1 MFVFVCTL
9 ARQTNVSVLLGV
21 GETNRCQSGQSL
33 SRNKSK
39 VRKSLRKCLRALTQQ
54 PPPPI
59 CQGQS
64 RRPTPARTGAS
75 SQAKANIPSDSTELC
90 KSRFRETYWES
101 RVSLCIQAPPV
112 QKGEPRV
119 MHGVGVYSLYFRQ
132 KWLKKT
138 LCAGWIL
145 KWGSLSA
152 VIWHAVTKKLFTEI
166 SGQAPPVRNF
176 WLTFSLNCQGGGNTS
191 RRKGLD
197 HVHGLNFLRNIFDQ

>member
-1 MFVFVCTL
+1 V
-9 ARQTNVSVLLGV
+9 
-21 GETNRCQSGQSL
+21 
-33 SRNKSK
+33 
-39 VRKSLRKCLRALTQQ
+39 
-54 PPPPI
+54 
-59 CQGQS
+59 
-64 RRPTPARTGAS
+64 PACSHAAAS
-75 SQAKANIPSDSTELC
+75 SAHLSGAKQAPDARPHRRLPKPKPTFHPIQPNYVNPDSGKLI
-90 KSRFRETYWES
+90 ES
-101 RVSLCIQAPPV
+101 RESLCIQAPPV

-176 WLTFSLNCQGGGNTS
+176 WLTFSLNCQGGGSTS
-191 RRKGLD
+191 RLKGLD
-197 HVHGLNFLRNIFDQ
+197 YVHGLNFLRNIFDQ

>member
-1 MFVFVCTL
+1 MS
-9 ARQTNVSVLLGV
+9 R
-21 GETNRCQSGQSL
+21 
-33 SRNKSK
+33 RNKSK
-39 VRKSLRKCLRALTQQ
+39 VRRSLKCLRALTQQ

-64 RRPTPARTGAS
+64 RRPTPANPPAPAS

-101 RVSLCIQAPPV
+101 RVSASRRRRSKRGSCWELCTGWVCI
-112 QKGEPRV
+112 
-119 MHGVGVYSLYFRQ
+119 LYFRQ

-152 VIWHAVTKKLFTEI
+152 VIWHAVTKK
-166 SGQAPPVRNF
+166 
-176 WLTFSLNCQGGGNTS
+176 TFHRDFKTQRSPGW
-191 RRKGLD
+191 K
-197 HVHGLNFLRNIFDQ
+197 FLACIFFKLPQVQQHKQK